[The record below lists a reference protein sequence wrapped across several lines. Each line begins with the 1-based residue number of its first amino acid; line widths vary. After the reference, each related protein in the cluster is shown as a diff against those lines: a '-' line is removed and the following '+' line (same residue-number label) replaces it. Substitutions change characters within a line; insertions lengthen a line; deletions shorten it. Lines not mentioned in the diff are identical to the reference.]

1 MANGEDIPYQ
11 LRPNKF
17 IDRQIFIDLL
27 SKIVPAIDHGKYAYI
42 SMGGK
47 HLVDQESVYRRVGI
61 HNLFSF
67 DMNSEVVARQL
78 CNRPIANAICTK
90 MLAGDLASELDDILA
105 LFPKAA
111 HIVAWLDYTSA
122 QRLSQLQELCALL
135 RKCRSRDVVRITM
148 NAHNGTLNGDW
159 QKEKAVSPAHH
170 RASMLHDNLGSF
182 YDTSLIE
189 VSKDEIPLALSYAV
203 KLAASLVERER
214 RNSVRF
220 LPVLLTSY
228 ADGQRMFT
236 ATILTLDADERLPVG
251 LKGWDFMPK
260 DWSKIVTI
268 SAPDLSLRE
277 KVEIDK
283 HLDKPPSKIIRAIR
297 FQPSSELD
305 EARVAVG
312 SYKKL
317 HRYYPTFS
325 AVGLQ

>member
-1 MANGEDIPYQ
+1 MPSGEDIPYQ

-27 SKIVPAIDHGKYAYI
+27 SKIVPSIDHGKYAYI

-47 HLVDQESVYRRVGI
+47 HLVDQEAVYRRVGI

-67 DMNSEVVARQL
+67 DLNGEVVARQR
-78 CNRPIANAICTK
+78 CNRPIAGAICEE
-90 MLAGDLASELDDILA
+90 MSASDLASELDGILDK
-105 LFPKAA
+105 FPKAE
-111 HIVAWLDYTSA
+111 HVIAWLDYTDTR
-122 QRLSQLQELCALL
+122 RLSQLQELCALL
-135 RKCRSRDVVRITM
+135 RKCRPRDVVRITM
-148 NAHNGTLNGDW
+148 NAHNGTLNDKW
-159 QKEKAVSPAHH
+159 QNAGAESPALH
-170 RASMLHDNLGSF
+170 RANMLRESIGPF
-182 YDTSLIE
+182 YDTNLSE
-189 VSKDEIPLALSYAV
+189 VGKDDIPLALSFAV

-214 RNSVRF
+214 ANSVEF
-220 LPVLLTSY
+220 VPVLLTSY

-236 ATILTLDADERLPVG
+236 ATILTVEKGEQLPIG
-251 LKGWDFMPK
+251 LNGWDFMPK

-297 FQPSSELD
+297 FQPSSESD

-325 AVGLQ
+325 TVGVQ